1 MERVSVEESGLKHL
15 DTVAGRRRMADY
27 LKPED
32 LNTEACLELASLI
45 LSEAGAEYIHAVR
58 AVRANPTNKD
68 AAAHLRACKAL
79 YRSDYFATL
88 SMGAVDGEVVMQKLA
103 AKA

>member
-1 MERVSVEESGLKHL
+1 MIAEESGLEHL

-32 LNTEACLELASLI
+32 LNTEACLELASVI

-68 AAAHLRACKAL
+68 AAAHLRACKAFYL
-79 YRSDYFATL
+79 SDYFTAL
-88 SMGAVDGEVVMQKLA
+88 SMGAADGEAVMQKLA
-103 AKA
+103 AQA